1 MLSDVSTWN
10 EGVCA
15 NPRTAELLTAKRR
28 VAVAELLRIDE
39 SMVGL
44 VIFNEVNGKNDG
56 VCKVLRG
63 WVTLFSTVMA
73 LPAFIA
79 VLRGLEEKK
88 KRQISN

>member
-56 VCKVLRG
+56 
-63 WVTLFSTVMA
+63 M
-73 LPAFIA
+73 
-79 VLRGLEEKK
+79 
-88 KRQISN
+88 